1 MPNAEEREGE
11 YEQEYEYHFIEY
23 EYEYEYEYEFAVNL
37 GGVQRE
43 VSGKLPFFSLMRVSD
58 GRCVAV

>member
-23 EYEYEYEYEFAVNL
+23 EYDFAVSL